1 LIGVRLRGVDF
12 MPSAARRAFCLAG
25 LLLCVGA
32 ASGVITTLSAGS
44 NERVT
49 AGRVKSGTGFFVSRD
64 GFLVTSAHVV
74 SGCRNLSVWRPDG
87 TQRPSYVVAFD
98 RRRDVAL
105 LWADGMTG
113 GIEPTVAGMAPR
125 PGAEVYT
132 LGYGVV
138 ASRPLSPALVE
149 GWLIGD
155 RVARPGNRVVVF
167 RGSLHAGHSGGAVL
181 TSDGSLIGMVVGRDD
196 EYPEIGVAIPKEDI
210 EALLSPYGVQLPRRA
225 TTPNARDVLEA
236 ISVLIQ
242 CSNDGGP
249 VSLRKS
255 VFAGDH
261 GFTQS
266 GQAAHSAAASRNPSR
281 SGSLGISPAALPGFS
296 VSSISAIGS
305 SSPAKRIG
313 QAMAFPNLTCC
324 EASDVAEA
332 VNEAPLGPPR
342 RFRPSVS
349 PVRASELHKK
359 E

>member
-1 LIGVRLRGVDF
+1 
-12 MPSAARRAFCLAG
+12 MASAAPRALRLAG
-25 LLLCVGA
+25 LLLCLGA
-32 ASGVITTLSAGS
+32 ASGIITTALSAGS
-44 NERVT
+44 NERAV

-74 SGCRNLSVWRPDG
+74 AGCRNLSAWRPDG

-105 LWADGMTG
+105 LWADGMSG
-113 GIEPTVAGMAPR
+113 GLAATVAGMPPQ

-138 ASRPLSPALVE
+138 ASRPLSPTLVE

-181 TSDGSLIGMVVGRDD
+181 AGDGSLIGMVVGRDD
-196 EYPEIGVAIPKEDI
+196 EFPEFGVAIPKEDI

-225 TTPNARDVLEA
+225 STPSARDVLEA

-249 VSLRKS
+249 ESLRKS
-255 VFAGDH
+255 GFADDYGL
-261 GFTQS
+261 
-266 GQAAHSAAASRNPSR
+266 APASAT
-281 SGSLGISPAALPGFS
+281 IS
-296 VSSISAIGS
+296 VE
-305 SSPAKRIG
+305 R
-313 QAMAFPNLTCC
+313 
-324 EASDVAEA
+324 E
-332 VNEAPLGPPR
+332 R
-342 RFRPSVS
+342 
-349 PVRASELHKK
+349 
-359 E
+359 